1 MEIIIQRGRNRGMF
15 SFPLP
20 PPLPPPP
27 PPISHAPNVTW
38 GRSLVCICAS
48 RFPSPPA
55 LHCPLLPLNG
65 GPRSEEGAFSTI
77 HQKTLLQFLE
87 FEEQSS
93 RHKKRAI
100 RGHHQSAA
108 EAESSSSGRDGCS
121 QKEEN
126 IRTCRAHRSLGSVR
140 RPHYFI
146 ACHLNKYARGR
157 AYLRYTFVSLPLLS
171 YTRKK
176 RNLRIIAHPVPSEVA
191 RERIGTN
198 SNPPPSFVLFVRPEE
213 EEEERERGRRRKG
226 GVSCQ
231 RLPPN
236 SRGGE

>member
-1 MEIIIQRGRNRGMF
+1 MNSAPISSPTTRGGGYAEEEREVEIIIQRGRNRGMF

-108 EAESSSSGRDGCS
+108 EAESSSSPGRDGCS

-126 IRTCRAHRSLGSVR
+126 IRTCRAQADDRSWGSLP

-176 RNLRIIAHPVPSEVA
+176 RSLRIIAHPVPS
-191 RERIGTN
+191 
-198 SNPPPSFVLFVRPEE
+198 
-213 EEEERERGRRRKG
+213 
-226 GVSCQ
+226 
-231 RLPPN
+231 
-236 SRGGE
+236 